1 MPIDP
6 PSVKGNPLSSPELS
20 FLYRIGLTRSIE
32 AALSPYAETHRLGR
46 ICRVDRAAVD
56 VLTHAGTM
64 RLPTRSTDPVIVVGD
79 WVVVVDGTVAAV
91 APRRTTIARAAPSGE
106 SLEQPLVANIDVV
119 LVVVATVPAPR
130 LAMVERLV
138 ALGWDSG
145 ATPVIVVT
153 KSDLVSDPVGVAA
166 DVGGSAPGVELH
178 CISAATGA
186 GVDEVTAYDV
196 PGTTVCLL
204 GRSGA
209 GKSTLA
215 NLLLG
220 DDRLATGEIR
230 GDGKGRHT
238 TSHRELVML
247 PGGGVLVDTPG
258 LRGAGLWLDG
268 DGLSRAFP
276 EIDDLATQCRFS
288 DCGHVSEPG
297 CAILGAI
304 DDGRLQR
311 RRLDSW
317 RKLQREAAWMA
328 SRGDARLRSEA
339 SRQWKIRSRE
349 ARRSGR
355 IRP

>member
-1 MPIDP
+1 
-6 PSVKGNPLSSPELS
+6 LSSPELS
-20 FLYRIGLTRSIE
+20 FLHRIGLTPAIE
-32 AALSPYAETHRLGR
+32 AALNPYSETHRLGR

-56 VLTHAGTM
+56 VLTASDTM
-64 RLPTRSTDPVIVVGD
+64 RVATRSGDPVVVVGD
-79 WVVVVDGTVAAV
+79 WVAVVDTAVAV
-91 APRRTTIARAAPSGE
+91 IAPRRTTIGRAAATGE
-106 SLEQPLVANIDVV
+106 SVEQPLVANVDVV
-119 LVVVATVPAPR
+119 LVVVATVPEPR

-138 ALGWDSG
+138 ALAWDSG

-153 KSDLVSDPVGVAA
+153 KADLARDPVGVAA

-178 CISAATGA
+178 CISATTGA
-186 GVDEVTAYDV
+186 GLDELAAYDV

-220 DDRLATGEIR
+220 EQRLTTGEIR
-230 GDGKGRHT
+230 SDGKGRHT
-238 TSHRELVML
+238 TTHRELVTL

-268 DGLSRAFP
+268 DGLTRAFP

-304 DDGRLQR
+304 DDGRLAR

-328 SRGDARLRSEA
+328 SRGDARLRNEV
-339 SRQWKIRSRE
+339 SRQWKVRSRE
-349 ARRSGR
+349 VRRSGR
-355 IRP
+355 TRP

>member
-1 MPIDP
+1 MPINP
-6 PSVKGNPLSSPELS
+6 PSVKGTPLSSPELS
-20 FLYRIGLTRSIE
+20 FLHRIGLTRTIE
-32 AALSPYAETHRLGR
+32 TALSPYADTHRLGR

-56 VLTHAGTM
+56 VLTPSGTM
-64 RLPTRSTDPVIVVGD
+64 RVTTRSTDPVMVVGD
-79 WVVVVDGTVAAV
+79 WVAVVDGEVGAV
-91 APRRTTIARAAPSGE
+91 APRHATIARAAPTGE
-106 SLEQPLVANIDVV
+106 SLEQPLVANVDVV

-130 LAMVERLV
+130 LGMVERLV
-138 ALGWDSG
+138 ALAWDSG

-153 KSDLVSDPVGVAA
+153 KADLADDPVGVSA

-178 CISAATGA
+178 CISATTGA
-186 GVDEVTAYDV
+186 GLDELTAYDV
-196 PGTTVCLL
+196 PGATVCLL

-215 NLLLG
+215 NVLLG
-220 DDRLATGEIR
+220 EHRLATGEIR

-268 DGLSRAFP
+268 DGLTRAFP

-288 DCGHVSEPG
+288 DCGHVSEPD

-304 DDGRLQR
+304 DEGQLQQ

-328 SRGDARLRSEA
+328 ARGDARLRSEA
-339 SRQWKIRSRE
+339 GRQWRIRSRE